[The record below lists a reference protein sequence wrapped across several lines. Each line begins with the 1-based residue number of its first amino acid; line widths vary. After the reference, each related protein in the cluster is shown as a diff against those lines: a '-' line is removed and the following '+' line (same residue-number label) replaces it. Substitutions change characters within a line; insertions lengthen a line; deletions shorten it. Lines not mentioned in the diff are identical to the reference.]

1 MKEQSKIIISDN
13 TDLPF
18 SIFKKLY
25 YDAIQKDQPNAD
37 AMAISTSNNN
47 NVVSSRFV
55 NLKYIVNN
63 ELIFFTNY
71 NSPKFTD
78 IKFNPNVSCLIYWQN
93 TNVQIRICGKADASS
108 NKISDK
114 HFDDREYSK
123 NVAAISSN
131 QSKTIESYERLM
143 SIYEENLKKY
153 SNALPKRP
161 NNWGG
166 VSIKPSYF
174 EFWYGSNVRLNKR
187 ECFCKVNDL
196 WQKSI
201 LQP

>member
-1 MKEQSKIIISDN
+1 MKEQAKITISDN

-18 SIFKKLY
+18 SLFKKLY
-25 YDAIQKDQPNAD
+25 YNAIDKAQPNAD

-47 NVVSSRFV
+47 KVSSRFV
-55 NLKYIVNN
+55 NLKYIINN
-63 ELIFFTNY
+63 ELIFFTDY

-78 IKFNPNVSCLIYWQN
+78 IKSNSNISCLIYWQN
-93 TNVQIRICGKADASS
+93 TNVQIRINGKAKASS
-108 NKISDK
+108 SKISDE
-114 HFDDREYSK
+114 HYNNREYSK
-123 NVAAISSN
+123 NIAAISSN
-131 QSKTIESYERLM
+131 QSQNIVSYESLIN
-143 SIYEENLKKY
+143 IYEENLKKY

-161 NNWGG
+161 DNWGG

-187 ECFCKVNDL
+187 ECFSKVDDL

>member
-1 MKEQSKIIISDN
+1 MKEQAKIIISDN

-18 SIFKKLY
+18 SVFKKLY
-25 YDAIQKDQPNAD
+25 YDAIEKAQPNAD
-37 AMAISTSNNN
+37 AMAISTSYNNA
-47 NVVSSRFV
+47 VSSRFV
-55 NLKYIVNN
+55 NLKYIANN

-93 TNVQIRICGKADASS
+93 TNVQIRITGKAKASS
-108 NKISDK
+108 SKISDE
-114 HFDDREYSK
+114 HFNNREYSK

-131 QSKTIESYERLM
+131 QSENIESYERLM

-153 SNALPKRP
+153 TNALLKRP

-166 VSIKPSYF
+166 VTIKPSCF

-187 ECFCKVNDL
+187 ECFRKVNGL
-196 WQKSI
+196 WKKSI
-201 LQP
+201 LQS